1 MRIAI
6 VEDEARAREVIK
18 NILFRI
24 DERISIVSES
34 ASAETGEKD
43 IMKTLPDLAFVDIKM
58 PGENGI
64 EMIRRL
70 KRRGCKTQFVIIS
83 GYGKFEY
90 AQECI
95 ELGILGYILKPV
107 GYDEVAKIIQ
117 QFKNNALYTFLP
129 MENQLS
135 LEDSILKKIEDPSGL
150 KNPIAA
156 KTVSYVRKNISQP
169 CRLSEVAAH
178 LKVSP
183 EYLSRIFHDCVSVTF
198 TEFVRLAKIEMA
210 EVLLSKT
217 GMKICEVA
225 QKVGYS
231 NENYFSSVFKEVVGI
246 SPKEYRMMHLNV

>member
-34 ASAETGEKD
+34 ANAENGEKD
-43 IMKTLPDLAFVDIKM
+43 ILRTLPDLAFVDIKM

-70 KRRGCKTQFVIIS
+70 KCRGCRTQFVIIS

-107 GYDEVAKIIQ
+107 GYEEVAKVIG
-117 QFKNNALYTFLP
+117 QFKANTPYALAY
-129 MENQLS
+129 
-135 LEDSILKKIEDPSGL
+135 LEGLNLEESILKGAKIPGTL

-156 KTVSYVRKNISQP
+156 KAVGYVRENISKP
-169 CRLSEVAAH
+169 CRLSEVAEY

-183 EYLSRIFHDCVSVTF
+183 EYLSRVFHDCVSITF
-198 TEFVRLAKIEMA
+198 TEFVRLAKMEMA
-210 EVLLSKT
+210 GVLLSKT
-217 GMKICEVA
+217 GIRVYEVA
-225 QKVGYS
+225 QRVGYS
-231 NENYFSSVFKEVVGI
+231 NENYFSSVFKEVTGI
-246 SPKEYRMMHLNV
+246 SPKEYRLMHLDV